1 MDAKNNEYTRLT
13 VDEFNS
19 YVNMLN
25 GQEEDYNLAIQN
37 IKNTNLH
44 ITLIKLLGKNIKGRK
59 KQRFLKGFEI
69 INKDCMTFEYLYNEI
84 KVKQDPDM
92 RIIFENTFSK
102 ILFEGISGLN
112 KITFIESINI
122 NIKW

>member
-25 GQEEDYNLAIQN
+25 SQEEDYNLAIQN

-44 ITLIKLLGKNIKGRK
+44 ITLIKLLGKNIKGSK
-59 KQRFLKGFEI
+59 KQRFLRGFEI
-69 INKDCMTFEYLYNEI
+69 TNKDCMTFEYLYNEI
-84 KVKQDPDM
+84 KVQQDLDM
-92 RIIFENTFSK
+92 RIIFEKTFSK